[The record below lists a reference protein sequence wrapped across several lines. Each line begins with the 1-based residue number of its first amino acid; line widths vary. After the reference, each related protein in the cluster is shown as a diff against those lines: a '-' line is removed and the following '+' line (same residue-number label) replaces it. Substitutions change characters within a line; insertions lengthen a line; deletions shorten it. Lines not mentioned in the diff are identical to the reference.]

1 MSSPHWAH
9 LAGWREWD
17 LPPGRRG
24 GDRHTLPTKA
34 PSSRPQVRSSEELME
49 ERHGGTRGLERRS
62 SRMSAALQ
70 ENSEKGTR
78 KHPRTAATGGSP
90 AFSQLRERQTSN
102 PDSAISACGRASKRR
117 RGVRRRNGQD
127 DSRHPVQV
135 GCSCVSSKNPRP
147 ASTREQRVRKHSSQ
161 DKRTQRRWRAEHLA
175 GTSRC
180 ECPHRSFAAMEDN
193 LGSRSPSCP
202 ASRLPTMASIS
213 RCECS
218 YQAAAAIQA
227 A

>member
-1 MSSPHWAH
+1 MGPAPWP
-9 LAGWREWD
+9 EE
-17 LPPGRRG
+17 
-24 GDRHTLPTKA
+24 GDRHALPTKA

-49 ERHGGTRGLERRS
+49 ENHGGTRGLERRS
-62 SRMSAALQ
+62 SRMPATLQ

-117 RGVRRRNGQD
+117 RGVRRRNSQD
-127 DSRHPVQV
+127 DSRHPLQA
-135 GCSCVSSKNPRP
+135 GRSCVSSKNPRP